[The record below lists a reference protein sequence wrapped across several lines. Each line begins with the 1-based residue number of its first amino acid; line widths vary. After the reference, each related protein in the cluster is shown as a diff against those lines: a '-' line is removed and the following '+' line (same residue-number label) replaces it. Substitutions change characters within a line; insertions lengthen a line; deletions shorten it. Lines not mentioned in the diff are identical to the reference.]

1 MQSVNI
7 EIMLELEIEYQVLLP
22 PSLGLGAKKN
32 EREIVGNNKNKVKKT
47 NTVGGLNDG
56 I

>member
-22 PSLGLGAKKN
+22 PSLGLGAKKTK
-32 EREIVGNNKNKVKKT
+32 EKSLEIIKIK
-47 NTVGGLNDG
+47 
-56 I
+56 